1 MHGEA
6 VEMFKSKTFRKMLIS
21 ITLVCF
27 CFYGIGLF
35 SNLYSR
41 RVLANQI
48 QDTLDSKV
56 RFWEEQLEQEVTSL
70 LLTQSSL
77 TDDSNLLKLH
87 VLWDSM
93 SSYQRNEAIK
103 QFSYRLLN
111 IKVLHG
117 IAASINTYFPERR
130 MVVSADAPI
139 LDEYEEDIFE
149 GYEQFYLTEE
159 GDICLT
165 VYFPFYGSPR
175 EDKLPHYYIR
185 TTITPLYAAG
195 YAVGNAG

>member
-1 MHGEA
+1 
-6 VEMFKSKTFRKMLIS
+6 
-21 ITLVCF
+21 
-27 CFYGIGLF
+27 
-35 SNLYSR
+35 
-41 RVLANQI
+41 
-48 QDTLDSKV
+48 
-56 RFWEEQLEQEVTSL
+56 
-70 LLTQSSL
+70 
-77 TDDSNLLKLH
+77 
-87 VLWDSM
+87 M